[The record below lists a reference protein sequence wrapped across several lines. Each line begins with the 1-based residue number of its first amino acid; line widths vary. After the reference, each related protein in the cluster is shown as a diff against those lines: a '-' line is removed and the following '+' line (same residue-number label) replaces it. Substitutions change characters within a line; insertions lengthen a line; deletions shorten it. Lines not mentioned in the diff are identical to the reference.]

1 MTILKMVVEVWA
13 NYNLSNV
20 CVRLMESVNVK
31 RDFFFGNVLLYI
43 MGSSSGNFC
52 TCSINA

>member
-31 RDFFFGNVLLYI
+31 SDFFWK
-43 MGSSSGNFC
+43 
-52 TCSINA
+52 CSALHYGK